1 MKLHAY
7 MGDLIQ
13 VRGQFNVRVTYK
25 SHTATLPLTVVAGSG
40 PSLMGRNWL
49 TEIRLDWKEIF
60 SVHVSESSISP
71 QVDLLAHLVA

>member
-25 SHTATLPLTVVAGSG
+25 SHTATLPHTVVAGSG

-49 TEIRLDWKEIF
+49 TEIGCGQNEDRRPKTQKRRPRQNRFEIT
-60 SVHVSESSISP
+60 
-71 QVDLLAHLVA
+71 